1 VAKLKV
7 GRLDVIDHAPASAD
21 VLFRENGAAQLP
33 AGLGV

>member
-7 GRLDVIDHAPASAD
+7 GRLDVIDHVAASAD

-33 AGLGV
+33 TVLGV